1 MIPGRWVTH
10 LLGRPAPRRRFVT
23 PADVPATVDAVTPV
37 DGVAAADGSPV
48 AEAVE
53 ADGDPGLSTT
63 IARLVPGT
71 ELRDGIDRILRAR
84 TGGLIVLGYDEEL
97 ERICD
102 GGFELDVEF
111 SPTRLRELSKMDGAV
126 VLSTDGARIRRA
138 NVHLVPDPGLPTTE
152 SGTRHKAAER
162 TAAQTGYP
170 VVSVSR
176 STGIVTVY
184 LNGHRHPIQTSETI
198 LSRANQAMATLER
211 YRSRLDETT
220 RQLSLVELNDCAT
233 VRDVLAVV
241 HCLELVRRV
250 AREISSDVAELGVD
264 GRQLALQL
272 AELVGNTEAL
282 RRLLVRDYIRTEPVD
297 DAMVDRTLVA
307 LDGLLEVDLLELTN
321 LAPPLGFPA
330 TYEALDTAVGPRG
343 YRVLAEIPRV
353 PLRRAEPV
361 IAAFGSLSG
370 LVSASASEIEGVD
383 GIDAH
388 LARQIREGLSRLSES
403 GAVRSAESG
412 TV

>member
-1 MIPGRWVTH
+1 MIPDRWVTH
-10 LLGRPAPRRRFVT
+10 LLGRSAPRGRST
-23 PADVPATVDAVTPV
+23 AQADAV
-37 DGVAAADGSPV
+37 GY
-48 AEAVE
+48 AEDPRPGAV
-53 ADGDPGLSTT
+53 

-126 VLSTDGARIRRA
+126 VLSTDGTRIRRA
-138 NVHLVPDPGLPTTE
+138 NVHLVPDHSLPTTE

-162 TAAQTGYP
+162 TAGQTGFP

-184 LNGHRHPIQTSETI
+184 LNGYRHTIQTSETI

-233 VRDVLAVV
+233 LRDVLAVV

-250 AREISSDVAELGVD
+250 AREIGSDVDELGVD

-272 AELVGNTEAL
+272 AELVGNTDML
-282 RRLLVRDYIRTEPVD
+282 RRLLVRDYLRDAPGD
-297 DAMVDRTLVA
+297 DAILDRA
-307 LDGLLEVDLLELTN
+307 LADLDSLLEVDLLEFTN

-330 TYEALDTAVGPRG
+330 TVEALDAAVAPCG

-370 LVSASASEIEGVD
+370 LVSASAAEIEGVG
-383 GIDAH
+383 GIDAE
-388 LARQIREGLSRLSES
+388 LARQIREGLSRL
-403 GAVRSAESG
+403 AEFG

>member
-1 MIPGRWVTH
+1 M
-10 LLGRPAPRRRFVT
+10 
-23 PADVPATVDAVTPV
+23 
-37 DGVAAADGSPV
+37 DGVPV
-48 AEAVE
+48 EAVE
-53 ADGDPGLSTT
+53 ADGDPGLSAT

-233 VRDVLAVV
+233 LRDVLAVV

-297 DAMVDRTLVA
+297 DAMVDRTLAA
-307 LDGLLEVDLLELTN
+307 LDGLLEVDLLEFTN
-321 LAPPLGFPA
+321 LAAPLGFPA
-330 TYEALDTAVGPRG
+330 TFEALDTAVDPRG

-370 LVSASASEIEGVD
+370 LVSASASDIEGVD

-412 TV
+412 TF

>member
-1 MIPGRWVTH
+1 MV
-10 LLGRPAPRRRFVT
+10 RPRGAD
-23 PADVPATVDAVTPV
+23 PAA
-37 DGVAAADGSPV
+37 
-48 AEAVE
+48 
-53 ADGDPGLSTT
+53 T

-71 ELRDGIDRILRAR
+71 ELRDGIDRILRAH
-84 TGGLIVLGYDEEL
+84 TGGLIVLGYDERL

-126 VLSTDGARIRRA
+126 VLSTDGTRIRRA
-138 NVHLVPDPGLPTTE
+138 NVHLVPDHSLPTAE

-162 TAAQTGYP
+162 TAAQAGFP

-184 LNGHRHPIQTSETI
+184 FDGGRHPIQTSETI
-198 LSRANQAMATLER
+198 LARANQAMATLER
-211 YRSRLDETT
+211 YRSRLDESA
-220 RQLSLVELNDCAT
+220 RQLSLAELNDCAT
-233 VRDVLAVV
+233 LRDVLAVV

-250 AREISSDVAELGVD
+250 AREIGSDVDELGVD

-272 AELVGNTEAL
+272 AELVGNTDTL
-282 RRLLVRDYIRTEPVD
+282 RRLLVRDYLRAEPAG
-297 DAMVDRTLVA
+297 DAELEHALDG

-330 TYEALDTAVGPRG
+330 TIEALDAAVGPRG

-353 PLRRAEPV
+353 PLGRAEPV

-370 LVSASASEIEGVD
+370 LVSASAAEIEGVG
-383 GIDAH
+383 GIDAE
-388 LARQIREGLSRLSES
+388 LARQIREGLARL
-403 GAVRSAESG
+403 AEPG

>member
-1 MIPGRWVTH
+1 MTH
-10 LLGRPAPRRRFVT
+10 LLGRPAPLRGFAT
-23 PADVPATVDAVTPV
+23 PADVDTV
-37 DGVAAADGSPV
+37 
-48 AEAVE
+48 
-53 ADGDPGLSTT
+53 DGDPGLNST

-71 ELRDGIDRILRAR
+71 ELRDGIDRILRAH

-111 SPTRLRELSKMDGAV
+111 SATRLRELSKMDGAV
-126 VLSTDGARIRRA
+126 VLSTDGTRIRRA
-138 NVHLVPDPGLPTTE
+138 NVHLVPDHSLPTTE

-162 TAAQTGYP
+162 TAAQTGHP

-184 LNGHRHPIQTSETI
+184 LNGFRHPIQTSETI

-220 RQLSLVELNDCAT
+220 RQLSLVELNDCT
-233 VRDVLAVV
+233 TLRDVLAVV

-250 AREISSDVAELGVD
+250 AREITSDVDELGVD

-272 AELVGNTEAL
+272 AELVGNTETL
-282 RRLLVRDYIRTEPVD
+282 RRLLVRDYVRTDPVAD
-297 DAMVDRTLVA
+297 TVVDRA
-307 LDGLLEVDLLELTN
+307 LSGLDALLEVDLLELTN
-321 LAPPLGFPA
+321 LAAPLGFPPSV
-330 TYEALDTAVGPRG
+330 EALDIAVGPRG

-361 IAAFGSLSG
+361 IAAFGSLAG
-370 LVSASASEIEGVD
+370 LVSASASEIERVE
-383 GIDAH
+383 GIDAD
-388 LARQIREGLSRLSES
+388 LAHQIREGLSRL
-403 GAVRSAESG
+403 AESG
-412 TV
+412 TVRTTEFGAL

>member
-1 MIPGRWVTH
+1 M
-10 LLGRPAPRRRFVT
+10 PA
-23 PADVPATVDAVTPV
+23 
-37 DGVAAADGSPV
+37 
-48 AEAVE
+48 AEAVR
-53 ADGDPGLSTT
+53 ADDDPGLSTT

-233 VRDVLAVV
+233 VRDVLSVV

-282 RRLLVRDYIRTEPVD
+282 RRLLVRDYIRSEPVD
-297 DAMVDRTLVA
+297 DAMVDRTLAA

-321 LAPPLGFPA
+321 LAPALGFPA
-330 TYEALDTAVGPRG
+330 TFEALDTAVGPRG

-403 GAVRSAESG
+403 GAVRSTESG

>member
-1 MIPGRWVTH
+1 MTPGRWVTH
-10 LLGRPAPRRRFVT
+10 LLGRPAPRGRPAV
-23 PADVPATVDAVTPV
+23 PADIVRPRGADPAA
-37 DGVAAADGSPV
+37 
-48 AEAVE
+48 
-53 ADGDPGLSTT
+53 T

-84 TGGLIVLGYDEEL
+84 TGGLIVLGYDERL

-126 VLSTDGARIRRA
+126 VLSNDGTRIRRA
-138 NVHLVPDPGLPTTE
+138 NVHLVPDHSLPTAE

-162 TAAQTGYP
+162 TAAQTGFP

-184 LNGHRHPIQTSETI
+184 LDGGRHPIQTSETI
-198 LSRANQAMATLER
+198 LARANQAMATLER
-211 YRSRLDETT
+211 YRSRLDESA
-220 RQLSLVELNDCAT
+220 RQLSLAELNDCAT
-233 VRDVLAVV
+233 LRDVLAVV

-250 AREISSDVAELGVD
+250 AREIGSDVDELGVD

-272 AELVGNTEAL
+272 AELVGNTDTL
-282 RRLLVRDYIRTEPVD
+282 RRLLVRDYLRAEPAG
-297 DAMVDRTLVA
+297 DAELEHALDG

-330 TYEALDTAVGPRG
+330 TIEALDAAVGPRG

-353 PLRRAEPV
+353 PLGRAEPV

-370 LVSASASEIEGVD
+370 LVSASAAEIEGVG
-383 GIDAH
+383 GIDAE
-388 LARQIREGLSRLSES
+388 LARQIREGLARL
-403 GAVRSAESG
+403 AEPG